1 MTRFA
6 RRPSWTVLW
15 VVIAVAAVLAA
26 CDAGPSSR
34 SARPPETD
42 GNLIEDC
49 LLSASNLIDSG
60 VARDGIPALTDP
72 PLVGPTAD
80 EADYLADSSRVI
92 GLLVGD
98 TPLAVPHNILWRHE
112 IINLNDWAGRPIA
125 VTYCPLTG
133 SSLAFDRSA
142 VDGAEFGVSGLLLD
156 NNLVMFDRRDDESLW
171 PQMIRGA
178 RCGPATGTR
187 LEMIPVVEMRWN
199 RWKALHPETQVLSRE
214 TGHRFS
220 YGPRSYPYG
229 PYEQIDNESL
239 LYEETPIDGRRPPKE
254 RVLGIPA
261 GLEGGVALPFRALDN
276 GAAARVVEV
285 AVGGRTAVV
294 FWDRAAQGAMA
305 FEAPTASFTVTD
317 GQIVDD
323 ETGSVWTVE
332 GRAVDGPREGER
344 LTPIREAYVA
354 FWFAWAAFQS
364 DTAVWTPSS

>member
-1 MTRFA
+1 MTRSV
-6 RRPSWTVLW
+6 RRSPWGLLTV
-15 VVIAVAAVLAA
+15 IAAVLLLSA
-26 CDAGPSSR
+26 CDTGPSSR
-34 SARPPETD
+34 SARPPDED
-42 GNLIEDC
+42 GNLVEDC
-49 LLSASNLIDSG
+49 LLSTDNLIGSG
-60 VARDGIPALTDP
+60 VSRDGIPALTDP
-72 PLVGPTAD
+72 PLVGP
-80 EADYLADSSRVI
+80 EAEEAQYLADTSRVI

-112 IINLNDWAGRPIA
+112 IVNLNDWAGRPLA

-156 NNLVMFDRRDDESLW
+156 NNLVMFDRREEESLW

-187 LEMIPVVEMRWN
+187 LEMVPVVEMRWS
-199 RWKALHPETQVLSRE
+199 RWTALHPDTEVISRE

-239 LYEETPIDGRRPPKE
+239 LFEGTPIDDRRPPKE
-254 RVLGIPA
+254 RVLGIPT
-261 GLEGGVALPFRALDN
+261 GVEGGVAVPFRALDD

-285 AVGGRTAVV
+285 AVQGRETVV
-294 FWDRAAQGAMA
+294 FWNRAGRAAMA
-305 FEAPTASFTVTD
+305 FEASAAFTVED
-317 GQIVDD
+317 GRIVDE

-332 GRAVDGPREGER
+332 GRAIEGPRRGEQ
-344 LTPIREAYVA
+344 LTPLREAYVA

-364 DTAVWTPSS
+364 ETAVWTPSS